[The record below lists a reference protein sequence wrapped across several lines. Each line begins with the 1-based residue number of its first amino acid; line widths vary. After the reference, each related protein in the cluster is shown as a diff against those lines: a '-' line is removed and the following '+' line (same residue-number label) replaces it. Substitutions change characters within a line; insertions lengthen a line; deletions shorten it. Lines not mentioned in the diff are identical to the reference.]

1 MSWNKEKIVEIVNFY
16 FENGEEKTLEVYSLK
31 QDSLRRY
38 LNEYRKIDNSSNIK
52 NVLRRIQEVYS
63 DKELIAI
70 ANGGRLVPGQDK
82 VPIVDFDGEH
92 IRIGFITDTHIGSVY
107 FKEEYFNKAIEE
119 IIKSKCDMLCHA
131 GDVTDGMNIK
141 RHGQIYE
148 LTHLGYDAQLEYAA
162 ELFRGIDIRT
172 FMIDGNH
179 DRWYMKTN
187 GANIVKEIAHRI
199 GATYLGSDEGDISLK
214 GKAVV
219 KLWHGEDGSSYATS
233 YRLQKL
239 IESFTGGEKPNI
251 LLAGHTHK
259 MAYIF
264 ERHVHTFSGGALS
277 TQSSWMRGKRLSNH
291 TGFWIIDVWV
301 GKRGITKCGGIFY
314 PYYA

>member
-187 GANIVKEIAHRI
+187 GANIVKEIAQ
-199 GATYLGSDEGDISLK
+199 YL
-214 GKAVV
+214 
-219 KLWHGEDGSSYATS
+219 
-233 YRLQKL
+233 
-239 IESFTGGEKPNI
+239 
-251 LLAGHTHK
+251 
-259 MAYIF
+259 
-264 ERHVHTFSGGALS
+264 
-277 TQSSWMRGKRLSNH
+277 
-291 TGFWIIDVWV
+291 
-301 GKRGITKCGGIFY
+301 
-314 PYYA
+314 